1 MAQLSVG
8 LDIGTSAVR
17 AAELDL
23 GHGTPRLITYGQVG
37 LPPGT
42 VVDGEVVNQL
52 AVTDA
57 ITKLWKNGGFS
68 GRVVTVGLAG
78 LRAITR
84 EIDIQYIPDAEV
96 ESAVRFQSEE
106 VIPFPP
112 DQTILSSQ
120 ILADFTDASGRKMR
134 RVLVA
139 AAHVQL
145 VDGIIAAVEAA
156 GLEIRGVDLV
166 SSALV
171 RSVGDHGSAERP
183 EAIISIGAGLTIV
196 AIHQQGR
203 PQFVRTVGSGGNDT
217 TAAISATLDIP
228 LGDAES
234 IKRRIA
240 EQTGQMLLAEHAA
253 LPSMTGQVAEIRN
266 SIQYFASLPD
276 RLPVAQITV
285 TGGGSELHGMSELI
299 AEQTGLPVLKVSP
312 FDRIDV
318 TPLNLNE
325 EQVELV
331 GSILSAPIGL
341 ALPEPDKN
349 VKKFNLLPPEVA
361 KRSMIKRVQKRVL
374 VGCGAVVVLALA
386 FGGWKAL
393 QVNNEQNNVNTI
405 QSNISSLQAQIP
417 RYNKVVAANYAYTA
431 GLRRRASVVN
441 TAIDWPLTLN
451 NLVSITPS
459 AASVVT
465 FSGTSNS
472 LTTPA
477 TPAPQSSTAP
487 TAASIGSVVM
497 GVTGPG
503 PTLTISEAWINAVSS
518 SPYVANP
525 VQGATIVG
533 SNNTIA
539 FPFTVSITPAASLSK
554 NASFK

>member
-1 MAQLSVG
+1 M
-8 LDIGTSAVR
+8 
-17 AAELDL
+17 
-23 GHGTPRLITYGQVG
+23 
-37 LPPGT
+37 
-42 VVDGEVVNQL
+42 
-52 AVTDA
+52 
-57 ITKLWKNGGFS
+57 
-68 GRVVTVGLAG
+68 
-78 LRAITR
+78 
-84 EIDIQYIPDAEV
+84 
-96 ESAVRFQSEE
+96 
-106 VIPFPP
+106 
-112 DQTILSSQ
+112 
-120 ILADFTDASGRKMR
+120 
-134 RVLVA
+134 
-139 AAHVQL
+139 
-145 VDGIIAAVEAA
+145 
-156 GLEIRGVDLV
+156 
-166 SSALV
+166 
-171 RSVGDHGSAERP
+171 
-183 EAIISIGAGLTIV
+183 
-196 AIHQQGR
+196 
-203 PQFVRTVGSGGNDT
+203 
-217 TAAISATLDIP
+217 
-228 LGDAES
+228 
-234 IKRRIA
+234 
-240 EQTGQMLLAEHAA
+240 
-253 LPSMTGQVAEIRN
+253 
-266 SIQYFASLPD
+266 
-276 RLPVAQITV
+276 
-285 TGGGSELHGMSELI
+285 
-299 AEQTGLPVLKVSP
+299 
-312 FDRIDV
+312 
-318 TPLNLNE
+318 
-325 EQVELV
+325 
-331 GSILSAPIGL
+331 
-341 ALPEPDKN
+341 
-349 VKKFNLLPPEVA
+349 
-361 KRSMIKRVQKRVL
+361 
-374 VGCGAVVVLALA
+374 VVLALA

-417 RYNKVVAANYAYTA
+417 RYNKVVAANNAYTA

>member
-417 RYNKVVAANYAYTA
+417 RYNKVVAANNAYTA